1 MLDEVT
7 GTENRA
13 GRTVLHGSSPGQPGH
28 DAAQGEEVFRLLLQQ
43 RGPESLGDAPR
54 LTTKTPD
61 RSHSGAGQEPLPA

>member
-43 RGPESLGDAPR
+43 RGPESLGDAP
-54 LTTKTPD
+54 
-61 RSHSGAGQEPLPA
+61 